1 MAGGN
6 ECALLCFFLVGCSVF
21 PTSST
26 VVRPFTA
33 LVLFLESLL
42 LGPGRASGG
51 SLEGQ
56 LEAQDYPERISVES
70 VLND

>member
-1 MAGGN
+1 MAGDN

-21 PTSST
+21 PTART

-33 LVLFLESLL
+33 T
-42 LGPGRASGG
+42 LGAR
-51 SLEGQ
+51 EGQ
-56 LEAQDYPERISVES
+56 LEAQDSPERISVES